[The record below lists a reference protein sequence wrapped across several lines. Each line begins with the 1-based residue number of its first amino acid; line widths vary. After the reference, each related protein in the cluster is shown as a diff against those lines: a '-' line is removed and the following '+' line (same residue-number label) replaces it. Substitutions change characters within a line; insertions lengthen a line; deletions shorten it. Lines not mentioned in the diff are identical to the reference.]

1 MARPNKVGRKPLQID
16 WEEFDKLCAIHC
28 TLEEMAV
35 FFGMSPDT
43 IEKRVFETY
52 GVKFTDHVK
61 YKRGLG
67 KVSLRRAQFQ
77 AGLKGSVPMLIWLGK
92 QILDQ
97 KEPVLELR
105 ELKEVQRETE
115 GLSPLQFVEILRTRA
130 DELEKE
136 LLN

>member
-1 MARPNKVGRKPLQID
+1 MTVID
-16 WEEFDKLCAIHC
+16 VNDVE
-28 TLEEMAV
+28 
-35 FFGMSPDT
+35 
-43 IEKRVFETY
+43 
-52 GVKFTDHVK
+52 
-61 YKRGLG
+61 YK
-67 KVSLRRAQFQ
+67 
-77 AGLKGSVPMLIWLGK
+77 VPMLIWLGK